1 MIPLYSMKIEFRKTS
16 DGTISI
22 PAYATGGS
30 AAVDLHAA
38 IEQSLVLQPF
48 AKPILVPTGIM
59 LNMPH
64 SKMAAMILP
73 RSGLGHKEGLCLGNT
88 VGLIDSDYHGEV
100 MISALNRG
108 GAPITIEPN
117 QRIAQLMFF
126 PIVQVELVQVKG
138 GFSSDRGEGGFGSTG
153 NN

>member
-1 MIPLYSMKIEFRKTS
+1 MTAVPTMRVEFRKIS
-16 DGTISI
+16 DGSISI

-38 IEQSLVLQPF
+38 IEQPLVLQPF
-48 AKPILVPTGIM
+48 AKPVLVPTGIM
-59 LNMPH
+59 LNMP
-64 SKMAAMILP
+64 SAAMAAMILP

-88 VGLIDSDYHGEV
+88 VGLIDADYHGEV

-108 GAPITIEPN
+108 GVPITIEPN

-126 PIVQVELVQVKG
+126 PIFRVELVQVKG
-138 GFSSDRGEGGFGSTG
+138 GFSSERGEGGFGSTG